1 VKFKTINSDKSRAPY
16 SDAVEFG
23 DLIQFSGILGTNDN
37 GLVSGGIEAEVNQ
50 IFSNLKQH
58 LDYYNLDFSNV
69 IKCLCLLKNI
79 EDYDKFN
86 EAYLKHF
93 QKPYPTRSCF
103 AVRDLPKGGN
113 VEIEFVAH
121 K

>member
-1 VKFKTINSDKSRAPY
+1 MKFKTINSDKSGAPY
-16 SDAVEFG
+16 SDAVEF
-23 DLIQFSGILGTNDN
+23 DNLIQLSGILGMDEN
-37 GLVSGGIEAEVNQ
+37 GLVSGGVVAEVDQ
-50 IFSNLKQH
+50 IFKNLKAN
-58 LDYYNLDFSNV
+58 LAYYDLDFSNV
-69 IKCLCLLKNI
+69 VKCLVLLKSI
-79 EDYDKFN
+79 EDYDVFN

-93 QKPYPTRSCF
+93 SKPYPTRSCF